1 MTIEQVT
8 TSMKM
13 KKKQISKSTIL
24 TILIALL
31 LLFFTGAS
39 PRVYRY
45 GKSLYEKI
53 QLFSEI
59 IITIKE
65 EYVEEKDPQELI
77 ESAIKGMVSD
87 LDPHTSYLSSE
98 DFERWNQSYEGYS
111 GIGVT
116 FDIIR
121 DKITIMSVMA
131 DGPSDKIGLRAGDRI
146 VAIEGNSAIGMKRDE
161 VPLKLM
167 GPKGTRVQVTVERP
181 GWQKTEDYVIT
192 RDEVHVQ
199 SVPYAFMLEPETGYI
214 GIIRF
219 SSTTA
224 QELEDQLQSLESQG
238 IERLVLDLRGNGG
251 GRLDAAVDV
260 CDKFLPKDRRIV
272 YTKGRIRKSFREYFS
287 TERAT
292 HTLYPLIVLIDR
304 ASASASE
311 IVAGAMQDWD
321 RGLVV
326 GETSFGKGL
335 VQKQYPLKDGS
346 ALFMTTARYY
356 TPSGRLIQRSYD
368 DKSLQEYYDEITND
382 SLYKKQ
388 EVDDSRPSY
397 KTLILERK
405 VYGGGGI
412 SPDIS
417 LTSSRDPLNSIIR
430 KIILEPNRPLFT
442 FSEEYVRT
450 HPELKNE
457 LDDFILNYNPDDHTL
472 AQFFDYIRD
481 QGFQITEQEF
491 QKNKPDIQFM
501 LKQNI
506 AAEIWGNQTRYRVQL
521 LRDHELQEALTYFT
535 DAQGLLQKAYHVK

>member
-1 MTIEQVT
+1 
-8 TSMKM
+8 M
-13 KKKQISKSTIL
+13 KKKQISKSTVL
-24 TILIALL
+24 TVFIALL
-31 LLFFTGAS
+31 ILFLTGAS

-45 GKSLYEKI
+45 GKSLYAKI

-59 IITIKE
+59 IITINE

-121 DKITIMSVMA
+121 DKITIMSVMV
-131 DGPSDKIGLRAGDRI
+131 DGPSDKVGLQAGDRI
-146 VAIEGNSAIGMKRDE
+146 VAIEGNSAVGMKRDE

-167 GPKGTRVQVTVERP
+167 GPKGTRVRVTIERP
-181 GWQKTEDYVIT
+181 GWDQNEEYVIT
-192 RDEVHVQ
+192 RDEVHVE
-199 SVPYAFMLEPETGYI
+199 SVPYAFMLEPGTGYI

-219 SSTTA
+219 SSTTVR
-224 QELEDQLQSLESQG
+224 ELEDHLQSLESQG
-238 IERLVLDLRGNGG
+238 IERLVLDLRSNGG

-260 CDKFLPKDRRIV
+260 CDKFLPKEKRIV

-287 TERAT
+287 TGRAT

-335 VQKQYPLKDGS
+335 VQRQYPFKDGS

-368 DKSLQEYYDEITND
+368 DKSLQEYYEEIVND

-388 EVDDSRPSY
+388 EADASRPSY

-412 SPDIS
+412 SPDIT
-417 LTSSRDPLNSIIR
+417 LKASREPLNSIVR
-430 KIILEPNRPLFT
+430 KIIIEPDRPLFT

-450 HPELKNE
+450 HPELKND
-457 LDDFILNYNPDDHTL
+457 LDDFILNYNPDDRALDEFLGHV
-472 AQFFDYIRD
+472 RN

-491 QKNKPDIQFM
+491 QKNKSDIQFI
-501 LKQNI
+501 LKQSI
-506 AAEIWGNQTRYRVQL
+506 AAEIWDNQARYRVQL
-521 LRDHELQEALTYFT
+521 LRDRELQEALTYFP

>member
-1 MTIEQVT
+1 
-8 TSMKM
+8 M
-13 KKKQISKSTIL
+13 KKKQISKSAKL
-24 TILIALL
+24 TIVSVLI
-31 LLFFTGAS
+31 LLFITGAS

-45 GKSLYEKI
+45 GKSLYAKI

-59 IITIKE
+59 IITIKD

-98 DFERWNQSYEGYS
+98 DFKRWNQSYEGYS

-121 DKITIMSVMA
+121 DKITIMSVMV
-131 DGPSDKIGLRAGDRI
+131 DGPSDKVGLRAGDRI
-146 VAIEGNSAIGMKRDE
+146 VAIEGNSAIGIKRDE

-167 GPKGTRVQVTVERP
+167 GPKGTKVQVTVERP
-181 GWQKTEDYVIT
+181 GWEETEEVVIT
-192 RDEVHVQ
+192 RDEVHVE

-224 QELEDQLQSLESQG
+224 RELEDHLQFLESQG
-238 IERLVLDLRGNGG
+238 IKRLVLDLRSNGG

-260 CDKFLPKDRRIV
+260 SDKFLPKEKRIV
-272 YTKGRIRKSFREYFS
+272 YTKGRIRKSFREFFS
-287 TERAT
+287 TGRAT
-292 HTLYPLIVLIDR
+292 HSLYPVIVLIDR

-321 RGLVV
+321 RALVV

-335 VQKQYPLKDGS
+335 VQRQYPLKDGS

-368 DKSLQEYYDEITND
+368 DKSLQEYYNEIAND

-388 EVDDSRPSY
+388 NADASRPSY
-397 KTLILERK
+397 KTLILGRK

-412 SPDIS
+412 SPDIY
-417 LTSSRDPLNSIIR
+417 LTAPREPLNSIVR
-430 KIILEPNRPLFT
+430 KIIIEPDRPLFT
-442 FSEEYVRT
+442 FSEEYVRK
-450 HPELKNE
+450 HPELKND
-457 LDDFILNYNPDDHTL
+457 LDDFILNYNPDDHALTAFL
-472 AQFFDYIRD
+472 DHIRN
-481 QGFQITEQEF
+481 QGSQITQQEF
-491 QKNKPDIQFM
+491 QKNKSDIQFI
-501 LKQNI
+501 LKQSI
-506 AAEIWGNQTRYRVQL
+506 AAEIWGNQARYRVQL
-521 LRDHELQEALTYFT
+521 LRDRELQKALTYFP
-535 DAQGLLQKAYHVK
+535 DAEELLQKAYRIK

>member
-8 TSMKM
+8 TSIKM

-24 TILIALL
+24 TVLIALL

-506 AAEIWGNQTRYRVQL
+506 AAEIWGNQARYRVQL